1 MDTSKNRQSW
11 GTVSVESFRERLRLR
26 LPRQVFEGK
35 QKYLAL
41 GLVDTKINHKI
52 AEAKAQEIEFDIV
65 LERFD
70 YTLDKYRPTH
80 LKPVT
85 ILDSQ
90 TALNLGELWD
100 KYMEFKKPIASPSTI
115 GNQYAGFTRAI
126 ALLPSQNLKDSVMIR
141 DWIVANKPPNA
152 AKRLIV
158 QLNACCKWG
167 MKSGLITENP
177 FFDMA
182 SEIKLPKNQRGEENE
197 ISPFNREE
205 RDLIIEAFAKHPH
218 YRYYTSY
225 VQFCFFTGCRPSE
238 AIGLQWKHIDF
249 DNSVVKFRQA
259 VVFGEGYQPTIK
271 DGLKTQEKRDFPI
284 NNQLREILITH
295 KPEGAKPNDFVFSAK
310 EGGFIRVNNFANV
323 AWRKVLESC
332 GLAYRKPYQT
342 RHSFITLCLDAH
354 IEVKDIAKWV
364 GNSPEIIYR
373 HYAAHLRLSS
383 KVCKV

>member
-1 MDTSKNRQSW
+1 
-11 GTVSVESFRERLRLR
+11 
-26 LPRQVFEGK
+26 LPRQLFDGK
-35 QKYLAL
+35 QKYLTL
-41 GLVDTKINHKI
+41 GLSDTKINLKI
-52 AEAKAQEIEFDIV
+52 AEAKAQEIQTDIV

-80 LKPVT
+80 LKLVT
-85 ILDSQ
+85 MNHSQ
-90 TALNLGELWD
+90 QALNLGALWD

-126 ALLPSQNLKDSVMIR
+126 ALLPSQNLKDSVIIR
-141 DWIVANKPPNA
+141 DWIIANKPPNA

-167 MKSGLITENP
+167 MKSGLITENS

-182 SEIKLPKNQRGEENE
+182 SEIKLPKNQRGEEND
-197 ISPFNREE
+197 ITPFTREE

-218 YRYYTSY
+218 YRYYTAY

-259 VVFGEGYQPTIK
+259 VVFGEGYQPTLK

-284 NNQLREILITH
+284 NNQLREILTAH
-295 KPEGAKPNDFVFSAK
+295 KSECAKPNDFVFPAK

-332 GLAYRKPYQT
+332 GIEYRKPYQT

-354 IEVKDIAKWV
+354 IEVKDVAKWV

-373 HYAAHLRLSS
+373 HYAAHLRSLA
-383 KVCKV
+383 VPAL

>member
-1 MDTSKNRQSW
+1 MYASKDRQSK
-11 GTVSVESFRERLRLR
+11 GTVSVEVFQGRLRLR
-26 LPRQVFEGK
+26 LPRQLFEGK
-35 QKYLAL
+35 QKYLTL
-41 GLVDTKINHKI
+41 GLSDTKINLKI
-52 AEAKAQEIEFDIV
+52 AEAKAQEIQTDIV

-85 ILDSQ
+85 MNHSQ
-90 TALNLGELWD
+90 QALNLGALWD

-177 FFDMA
+177 FLDMA
-182 SEIKLPKNQRGEENE
+182 SEIKLPKNQRGEDNE

-218 YRYYTSY
+218 YRYYTAY

-259 VVFGEGYQPTIK
+259 VVFGEGYQPTVK

-284 NNQLREILITH
+284 NNQLREILTAH
-295 KPEGAKPNDFVFSAK
+295 KSEEAKPNDFVFSAK

-332 GLAYRKPYQT
+332 GIEYRKPYQT

-354 IEVKDIAKWV
+354 IEVKDVAKWV

-373 HYAAHLRLSS
+373 HYAAHLRSLA
-383 KVCKV
+383 VPEL

>member
-1 MDTSKNRQSW
+1 M
-11 GTVSVESFRERLRLR
+11 
-26 LPRQVFEGK
+26 
-35 QKYLAL
+35 
-41 GLVDTKINHKI
+41 NH
-52 AEAKAQEIEFDIV
+52 
-65 LERFD
+65 
-70 YTLDKYRPTH
+70 
-80 LKPVT
+80 
-85 ILDSQ
+85 SQ
-90 TALNLGELWD
+90 QALNLGALWD

-141 DWIVANKPPNA
+141 DWIIANKPPNA

-177 FFDMA
+177 FVDMA
-182 SEIKLPKNQRGEENE
+182 SEIKLPKNQRGEEND
-197 ISPFNREE
+197 ITPFTREE
-205 RDLIIEAFAKHPH
+205 RDLIIEAFAKHSH
-218 YRYYTSY
+218 YRYYTAY

-259 VVFGEGYQPTIK
+259 VVFGEGYQPTLK

-284 NNQLREILITH
+284 NNQLREILTAH
-295 KPEGAKPNDFVFSAK
+295 KSESAKPNDFVFPAK

-332 GLAYRKPYQT
+332 GIEYRKPYQT

-354 IEVKDIAKWV
+354 IEVKDVAKWV

-373 HYAAHLRLSS
+373 HYAAHLRSLA
-383 KVCKV
+383 VPEL